1 MKTTLLAEQQIS
13 QAKVRLMNAPE
24 WRWMAG
30 ILMMGETKFVSG
42 KAARIPTAATDGL
55 NETYNRDW
63 LSKLDVEEVMFVVL
77 HEGFHKMFRHL
88 FVWRNLWDDN
98 PRLANIACDVVINTQ
113 YLHGKPGIK
122 FVKGGVH
129 MEEYAD
135 AMKWN
140 AKSIFDDLKKKGTG
154 QGAGH
159 DSHDWEAARDL
170 TPAEAK
176 ELEKQIDA
184 AIRQASLAGDMLNG
198 MPRGIKEMLVPEVD
212 WKSLLAEFVKTQC
225 TGDDKHTWRRPH
237 KTYLA
242 HDLYLPTPYSDTVGK
257 IMVAIDTSG
266 SIGDEA
272 LSYFLGHCQ
281 HLVNEVNPD
290 GVNIVWWGGGVVGV
304 DSFER
309 GNLNNLASAV
319 KPIGGGGTDPSCI
332 PAWIK
337 KEKREYVAAVVL
349 TDGEFDCNAVG
360 HWDIPVLWLVVNNGD
375 TGSIPVGVTVK
386 VKELNG

>member
-1 MKTTLLAEQQIS
+1 MKTTLTAEQQIS

-98 PRLANIACDVVINTQ
+98 PQLANIACDVVINTQ

-122 FVKGGVH
+122 FVEGGVH
-129 MEEYAD
+129 IPEYAD

-159 DSHDWEAARDL
+159 DSHDWEAAREL

-225 TGDDKHTWRRPH
+225 TGDDKQTWRRPH

-272 LSYFLGHCQ
+272 LSYFIGHIQ
-281 HLVNEVNPD
+281 HLCDTINPD
-290 GVNIVWWGGGVVGV
+290 GVDIVWWGSGVVGV
-304 DSFER
+304 DSFGC

-332 PAWIK
+332 PAWMK
-337 KEKREYVAAVVL
+337 KEQREYVCAVVV
-349 TDGEFDCNAVG
+349 TDGEFGNDVG
-360 HWDIPVLWLVVNNGD
+360 QWNIPVLWLVVNNGD
-375 TGSIPVGVTVK
+375 IANIPIGK
-386 VKELNG
+386 VVHIKEI

>member
-42 KAARIPTAATDGL
+42 KAARIQTAATDGL

-63 LSKLDVEEVMFVVL
+63 LSKLDVEEVMFVAL

-98 PRLANIACDVVINTQ
+98 PQLANIACDVVINTQ
-113 YLHGKPGIK
+113 YLHNKPGIK
-122 FVKGGVH
+122 FVEGGVH
-129 MEEYAD
+129 IPEYAD

-225 TGDDKHTWRRPH
+225 TGDDKQTWRRPH

-272 LSYFLGHCQ
+272 LSYFIGHIQ
-281 HLVNEVNPD
+281 HLCDTINPD
-290 GVNIVWWGGGVVGV
+290 GVDIVWWGSGVVGV

-332 PAWIK
+332 PVWMN
-337 KEKREYVAAVVL
+337 KEKREYVCAVVV
-349 TDGEFDCNAVG
+349 TDGEFGNDVG
-360 HWDIPVLWLVVNNGD
+360 QWNIPVLWLVVNNGD
-375 TGSIPVGVTVK
+375 IANIPIGK
-386 VKELNG
+386 VVHIKEI

>member
-63 LSKLDVEEVMFVVL
+63 LSELDVEEVMFVVL

-129 MEEYAD
+129 MPEYAD

-225 TGDDKHTWRRPH
+225 TGDDKQTWRRPH

-242 HDLYLPTPYSDTVGK
+242 HDLYLPTPYSDTIGK

-281 HLVNEVNPD
+281 HLCDTINPD
-290 GVNIVWWGGGVVGV
+290 GVDIVWWGTSVVGV
-304 DSFER
+304 DEFPR
-309 GNLNNLASAV
+309 GSLNNLASAV

-332 PAWIK
+332 PAWMK
-337 KEKREYVAAVVL
+337 KEQREYVCAVVV
-349 TDGEFDCNAVG
+349 TDGEFGNDVG
-360 HWDIPVLWLVVNNGD
+360 QWNIPVLWLVVNNGD

>member
-1 MKTTLLAEQQIS
+1 MKTTLTAEQQIS
-13 QAKVRLMNAPE
+13 QAKVSLMNSVE
-24 WRWMAG
+24 FRWMAG
-30 ILMMGETKFVSG
+30 ILMMGDTKFVSG
-42 KAARIPTAATDGL
+42 KDAKIQTAATDGL
-55 NETYNRDW
+55 NETYNREW
-63 LSKLDVEEVMFVVL
+63 MANLDVEEVKFVVL

-98 PRLANIACDVVINTQ
+98 PQLANIACDVVINTQ

-122 FVKGGVH
+122 FVEGGVH

-140 AKSIFDDLKKKGTG
+140 AKSIFDALKKKGTG

-225 TGDDKHTWRRPH
+225 TGDDKQTWRRPH

-337 KEKREYVAAVVL
+337 KEKREYVCAVVV
-349 TDGEFDCNAVG
+349 TDGEFGNDVG
-360 HWDIPVLWLVVNNGD
+360 QWNIPVLWLVVNNGD
-375 TGSIPVGVTVK
+375 IANIPIGK
-386 VKELNG
+386 VVHIKEI